1 MIGGIFMLPARTI
14 DVIQAMI
21 PLADDCS
28 DGELLQ
34 RYASSRNGAAFA
46 ELVRRHGPMVY
57 GTCRRIANN
66 GADADD
72 AFQATF
78 FVLARRACSIRTER
92 IGCWLHGVAVKVARK
107 AQQQASKRR
116 TREMAAA
123 KPEAVYLSMP
133 MADWWAVVDDE
144 LKQLP
149 ELLRQVILACDIGGK
164 SRSKESRELGWPEG
178 TVAKRLARAR
188 QELAARLARRGV
200 TFSVTALSVALA
212 TEATAAVPNMLRA
225 ETISQAATYAAGP
238 DVSSIAVRTLAEG
251 VLRSMKAS
259 VVKMLA
265 ITGLTATLLA
275 GAGIMLAG
283 GPTKLPHKEI
293 DRIERAAE
301 PGAKPPEP
309 TPATN
314 LTWRADNPITDPEFD
329 IHSLAISPDGKK
341 FAVDVSN
348 GINTLVFDTLTRT
361 RLFVVSGQGA
371 RFIGKDLYTWSGS
384 VKQFD
389 ADTGTEKKV
398 SKHFNGMFSSRSQI
412 SPDGR
417 MIAGFDCGALRFM
430 DVETGADAVKLT
442 GPGKQIRNNS
452 KPEQEK
458 QARTSSTN
466 QICWSPDGK
475 RVVSL
480 DFDYKVK
487 PIGIRGLTL
496 SDVQAGKQ
504 LVSRET
510 TGGSRNICF
519 GFSPDGKTLGA
530 GGLTG
535 DKRGASSL
543 AILNAATLETIRSI
557 PIDSRDGGADVTAV
571 AFSPDGSTVAA
582 GVNLHSGKA
591 PLVRVLLWDSATGE
605 IIHLLPDH
613 DTPLIAALSFTPDG
627 KTLVAATGSVLEEPR
642 SKETLHRILI
652 WRGEPKKK

>member
-1 MIGGIFMLPARTI
+1 MLPARTI
-14 DVIQAMI
+14 DVIQALI
-21 PLADDCS
+21 PLADHCS

-34 RYASSRNGAAFA
+34 RYSSRRDGAAFA

-66 GADADD
+66 SADADD

-78 FVLARRACSIRTER
+78 VVLARSAGSIRSAR
-92 IGCWLHGVAVKVARK
+92 VGSWLHSVAVKVARK
-107 AQQQASKRR
+107 AQQQASNRR
-116 TREMAAA
+116 RRELAAA
-123 KPEAVYLSMP
+123 KPEAVYAFMP

-149 ELLRQVILACDIGGK
+149 ELLRQVILVCDLGGK
-164 SRSKESRELGWPEG
+164 SRSKASRELGWPEG

-188 QELAARLARRGV
+188 QELSARLARRGV
-200 TFSVTALSVALA
+200 TLSVTALSAALA
-212 TEATAAVPNMLRA
+212 AEATAAVPSMLRA
-225 ETISQAATYAAGP
+225 ETISQAAAYAVGS
-238 DVSSIAVRTLAEG
+238 DVGSIAVRTLAEG

-259 VVKMLA
+259 VVRMLS

-283 GPTKLPHKEI
+283 GPTKAPQKET

-301 PGAKPPEP
+301 PGANLEEKTPKP
-309 TPATN
+309 TLAAN

-329 IHSLAISPDGKK
+329 IHCLAISPDGKK
-341 FAVDVSN
+341 FAVDVNN
-348 GINTLVFDTLTRT
+348 GINTVVFDTSTGT
-361 RLFVVSGQGA
+361 RLFVVSGSGA
-371 RFIGKDLYTWSGS
+371 RFIRKEIYTWAGA
-384 VKQFD
+384 VNQFN

-398 SKHFNGMFSSRSQI
+398 SKPIRAMFSSRSQL
-412 SPDGR
+412 SPNGR
-417 MIAGFDCGALRFM
+417 TIAGFDCGVLRFIN
-430 DVETGADAVKLT
+430 VETGADAVSLT
-442 GPGKQIRNNS
+442 RPGKQLRSNT
-452 KPEQEK
+452 KTGQG
-458 QARTSSTN
+458 QQVRMSSTN
-466 QICWSPDGK
+466 DVCWAPDGK

-480 DFDYKVK
+480 DLDYQVK
-487 PIGIRGLTL
+487 PIGIRGLAVW
-496 SDVQAGKQ
+496 DAHNGKH
-504 LVSRET
+504 LGSRET
-510 TGGSRNICF
+510 TGGSRSICF
-519 GFSPDGKTLGA
+519 GFSPDGKTLAA

-543 AILNAATLETIRSI
+543 ALLDAATLETIRSI

-591 PLVRVLLWDSATGE
+591 PLVRVLLWDSATRE

-613 DTPLIAALSFTPDG
+613 DTPLIAALAFTPDG
-627 KTLVAATGSVLEEPR
+627 RTLVAVTGTVLEEPR

>member
-1 MIGGIFMLPARTI
+1 MLPARTI
-14 DVIQAMI
+14 DVIQALM
-21 PLADDCS
+21 PLAGDCS

-34 RYASSRNGAAFA
+34 RYSSSRNGAAFA

-78 FVLARRACSIRTER
+78 FVLARRACSIRSAR
-92 IGCWLHGVAVKVARK
+92 IGSWLHGVAVKVARK
-107 AQQQASKRR
+107 AQQQASKRKR
-116 TREMAAA
+116 RELAAA
-123 KPEAVYLSMP
+123 RPEAVYSPMP

-144 LKQLP
+144 LMQMP

-164 SRSKESRELGWPEG
+164 SRSKASLELGWPEG

-200 TFSVTALSVALA
+200 TFSVTALSAALTA
-212 TEATAAVPNMLRA
+212 EATAAMPSMLRSQ
-225 ETISQAATYAAGP
+225 TISQAAAYAVGP
-238 DVSSIAVRTLAEG
+238 DVGSIAVRTLAEG

-259 VVKMLA
+259 VVRILA

-275 GAGIMLAG
+275 SAGIMLYV
-283 GPTKLPHKEI
+283 GPTKTRHKEP
-293 DRIERAAE
+293 DQIERAAE
-301 PGAKPPEP
+301 PGANPQEKPQP
-309 TPATN
+309 TPAAS
-314 LTWRADNPITDPEFD
+314 LTWRADNSITDPEFD
-329 IHSLAISPDGKK
+329 IHDLAISPDGKK
-341 FAVDVSN
+341 FAVDISN
-348 GINTLVFDTLTRT
+348 GINTVVFDTSTGT
-361 RLFVVSGQGA
+361 RLFLVSGQGA
-371 RFIGKDLYTWSGS
+371 RFSGKDLYTWAALS

-398 SKHFNGMFSSRSQI
+398 SKPISGMFSSRSQI
-412 SPDGR
+412 SPNGR
-417 MIAGFDCGALRFM
+417 TFAGFDCGVMRFI
-430 DVETGADAVKLT
+430 DVETGADAFRLT
-442 GPGKQIRNNS
+442 GPAKQLRHNT
-452 KPEQEK
+452 KPGQEK

-466 QICWSPDGK
+466 LICWSPDGK

-480 DFDYKVK
+480 DFDHNVK
-487 PIGIRGLTL
+487 PIGIRGLIL
-496 SDVQAGKQ
+496 SDIHAGKH

-519 GFSPDGKTLGA
+519 GFSPDGTTLA
-530 GGLTG
+530 TGGLTG
-535 DKRGASSL
+535 DNRGASSL
-543 AILNAATLETIRSI
+543 AILDAATLEAIRSI

-591 PLVRVLLWDSATGE
+591 PLVRVMLWDSATGE

-627 KTLVAATGSVLEEPR
+627 RTLVAATGSVLEEPR
-642 SKETLHRILI
+642 NKETLHRILI